1 MPSGS
6 HASPTPGD
14 EESSE
19 TPARAARW
27 RDVLRSAGPVGAVR
41 RRGPWAVATPLVVGL
56 SGALFAVSAASS
68 DGTDLRP
75 GRYTDVA
82 SLVEAESRSYQQLQQ
97 RVTRLNA
104 DVARLTG
111 AVDDPEVARLQQ
123 ETDQLKGPAGLGT
136 VRGPGLTVT
145 LSDSPISLAQ
155 TTDVP
160 LKLLLVHQQ
169 DVQAVVNAMW
179 RGGASA
185 VTIQGQRVVSTTAIK
200 CEGNSITIQGVPYPQ
215 PYVISAV
222 GDPDALTQSVITDGY
237 LTNYI
242 AQSEAPDIQIGW
254 STAVESDITAPPYD
268 GLLDLS
274 YATPAS

>member
-1 MPSGS
+1 M
-6 HASPTPGD
+6 
-14 EESSE
+14 
-19 TPARAARW
+19 
-27 RDVLRSAGPVGAVR
+27 
-41 RRGPWAVATPLVVGL
+41 VGL

-82 SLVEAESRSYQQLQQ
+82 SLVQAESRSYEQLQS
-97 RVTRLNA
+97 RVTRLTGE
-104 DVARLTG
+104 VAQLTD
-111 AVDDPEVARLQQ
+111 AVQDPEVARIQRAAQRL
-123 ETDQLKGPAGLGT
+123 EGPAGLQT

-145 LSDSPISLAQ
+145 LSDSPTTLAAAN
-155 TTDVP
+155 TDIP
-160 LKLLLVHQQ
+160 AKLFLVHQQ

-222 GDPDALTQSVITDGY
+222 GDPTALQNSVETDSY
-237 LTNYI
+237 LELYI
-242 AQSEAPDIQIGW
+242 AQSQQPDIQIGW
-254 STAVESDITAPPYD
+254 SATPEAEITAPPYE

>member
-1 MPSGS
+1 MC
-6 HASPTPGD
+6 
-14 EESSE
+14 SS
-19 TPARAARW
+19 
-27 RDVLRSAGPVGAVR
+27 DL
-41 RRGPWAVATPLVVGL
+41 VAIA

-75 GRYTDVA
+75 GRYTDIA
-82 SLVEAESRSYQQLQQ
+82 SLVQGESRSYQQLQG
-97 RVTRLNA
+97 RVTRLTD
-104 DVARLTG
+104 DVAQLTS
-111 AVDDPEVARLQQ
+111 AVDDPTVSRIEKQNDA
-123 ETDQLKGPAGLGT
+123 LKGPAGLEP
-136 VRGPGLTVT
+136 VSGPGLSVT
-145 LSDSPISLAQ
+145 LSDSPISLAD

-179 RGGASA
+179 RGGAQA

-222 GDPDALTQSVITDGY
+222 GDPTQLAASITGDSY
-237 LTNYI
+237 LDLYI
-242 AQSEAPDIQIGW
+242 AQSQRPDIQIGW
-254 STAVESDITAPPYD
+254 SMRAESDIDAPAYD

-274 YATPAS
+274 YATPSS